1 MAQSYI
7 SLKKSA
13 PVVLG
18 HICSNCGFPI
28 LTVATIHTDATQYY
42 TFSQTK
48 AQETAEQECNK
59 AIRFEKE
66 RIKAAIHKREPL
78 SVDVNVVSGWHYG
91 SHCDSSIKG
100 VTTPCP
106 NCCNIEKIACCN
118 VRIIDRT
125 EFSETSFISG
135 YLPQTELELLT
146 IILLSINA
154 FSPEIVDCYFGGESK
169 NADSIA
175 YIWQLIK
182 NNDSPINNL

>member
-1 MAQSYI
+1 MIAFWGKGKNTTLISY
-7 SLKKSA
+7 
-13 PVVLG
+13 G
-18 HICSNCGFPI
+18 GF
-28 LTVATIHTDATQYY
+28 QKNNRNYR
-42 TFSQTK
+42 F
-48 AQETAEQECNK
+48 TAK
-59 AIRFEKE
+59 
-66 RIKAAIHKREPL
+66 
-78 SVDVNVVSGWHYG
+78 
-91 SHCDSSIKG
+91 
-100 VTTPCP
+100 